1 VTTATGSCVWSRR
14 TPGWGT
20 QISVAEAPHPGPGR
34 LEAAL
39 AQPQLNHAEQ
49 HAAMQFSARVEALT
63 LRPGQTRNPLG
74 PPGSRGDISYRSL
87 SRRARSL
94 CTMFDL
100 QVWWWQVLGSNQ
112 RRLSRR
118 FYRPLPLAA
127 RATCHMPSR
136 RTGFVKDSGHGGRR
150 WYASHAQTATITA
163 TRGPQ
168 HPTQT
173 PVAPRATCH
182 PAAS

>member
-1 VTTATGSCVWSRR
+1 
-14 TPGWGT
+14 
-20 QISVAEAPHPGPGR
+20 
-34 LEAAL
+34 
-39 AQPQLNHAEQ
+39 
-49 HAAMQFSARVEALT
+49 
-63 LRPGQTRNPLG
+63 
-74 PPGSRGDISYRSL
+74 
-87 SRRARSL
+87 
-94 CTMFDL
+94 
-100 QVWWWQVLGSNQ
+100 
-112 RRLSRR
+112 
-118 FYRPLPLAA
+118 
-127 RATCHMPSR
+127 MPSR